1 MNNQRN
7 LLCLF
12 NSNAFFCIMIKLK
25 SFVTL
30 IALLSINTVKAIPS
44 KVWNMAPPHWYVG
57 FSNPV
62 LEIIVNASEIS
73 AAQVFM
79 KDYEGV
85 EFIGKKQ
92 SANRHIAYLQVKIA
106 ADAKPG
112 FLEFYSNVQSSWN
125 RIRGIRNFR
134 LRYEL
139 KARATKNVL
148 PYKTSDVLYEILVD
162 RFSNGN
168 TKNDVIP
175 SSKPQDMVNIDLDK
189 ARHGGDLQGV
199 INKLPYLN
207 HLGIT
212 AINLSPIQNNKQKKN
227 TYTGRLITNHFSID
241 ERFGNQNTLDELIL
255 QSQKYGIKVNMELL
269 PSSFSHKHWM
279 HNYFDTGWF
288 SNETAPSNFITSS
301 TTLRINERN
310 AHMITYA
317 NQVALWWADSF
328 SFSGFK
334 IELGNK
340 LNKKYTQQLH
350 ELMQQNFPELKIYG
364 MVHTGNSIQQAC
376 YAANNLVQFKD
387 NTLKTVTDY
396 TFFEACNFALS
407 EGYGNGQGFRE
418 LHQIFENDLLY
429 QYPEQLNTFVDC
441 DFSNRIFS
449 EVGGDIDKWEMA
461 MMLLFTT
468 RGIPSIYYGTEL
480 LLDGG
485 KESFYVDFPADLE
498 RGASSI
504 ALLDA
509 YPKEKKEAFEY
520 LKNLI
525 HLRRNNPAIFNG
537 KTVSYRSRDNT
548 FVYFRMDAF
557 SKFMIVL
564 NQDSKSKII
573 DLNPFVAQ
581 ISDQDTLINM
591 LDGSQLNF
599 LAKIPQPLD
608 SSTISQK
615 APFQLKLS
623 PNSAHIYK
631 VQ

>member
-12 NSNAFFCIMIKLK
+12 NSNAFFCGMIKRK
-25 SFVTL
+25 SFITL
-30 IALLSINTVKAIPS
+30 LALLSINTIKAIPS

-85 EFIGKKQ
+85 EFIGKKP
-92 SANRHIAYLQVKIA
+92 SANRHIAYLQVKITA
-106 ADAKPG
+106 AAKPG

-175 SSKPQDMVNIDLDK
+175 SSKPQDVVNIDLDK

-207 HLGIT
+207 YLGIT

-227 TYTGRLITNHFSID
+227 TYTGRSITNHYSID
-241 ERFGNQNTLDELIL
+241 ERFGNQNTLNELIL

-301 TTLRINERN
+301 TTLRMNERN
-310 AHMITYA
+310 THMIKYA
-317 NQVALWWADSF
+317 NQVALWWAESF

-334 IELGNK
+334 MKIGNT
-340 LNKKYTQQLH
+340 LNLKYTH
-350 ELMQQNFPELKIYG
+350 ELCKLMKDNFPELKIYG
-364 MVHTGNSIQQAC
+364 MVHTDNSIQQAC

-387 NTLKTVTDY
+387 NTLKTVTDFA
-396 TFFEACNFALS
+396 FFEACNFALT

-429 QYPEQLNTFVDC
+429 QYPGQLNTFVDC

-449 EVGGDIDKWEMA
+449 EVGGGIDKWKMA
-461 MMLLFTT
+461 MMLLLTT

-480 LLDGG
+480 LLDGA
-485 KESFYVDFPADLE
+485 KENFHVDFPATLE
-498 RGASSI
+498 KGSTS
-504 ALLDA
+504 LVSLDT

-520 LKNLI
+520 LKNVI
-525 HLRRNNPAIFNG
+525 HLRRNNSAIFNG
-537 KTVSYRSRDNT
+537 KTFSYKCRDNT
-548 FVYFRMDAF
+548 FVYFRMDAL
-557 SKFMIVL
+557 SKFMIAF

-573 DLNPFVAQ
+573 DLNRFAAQ
-581 ISDQDTLINM
+581 ITEKDTLINM
-591 LDGSQLNF
+591 LDGGQINFSGSSSQSF
-599 LAKIPQPLD
+599 D
-608 SSTISQK
+608 SSTIFQK
-615 APFQLKLS
+615 APFQLKLN
-623 PNSAHIYK
+623 PNSVCIYK
-631 VQ
+631 VK

>member
-12 NSNAFFCIMIKLK
+12 NSNAFFCGMIKRK
-25 SFVTL
+25 SFITL
-30 IALLSINTVKAIPS
+30 LALLSINTIKAIPS

-85 EFIGKKQ
+85 EFIGKKP
-92 SANRHIAYLQVKIA
+92 SANRHIAYLQVKITA
-106 ADAKPG
+106 AAKPG

-175 SSKPQDMVNIDLDK
+175 SSKPQDVVNIDLDK

-207 HLGIT
+207 YLGIT

-227 TYTGRLITNHFSID
+227 TYTGRSITNHYSID
-241 ERFGNQNTLDELIL
+241 ERFGNQNTLNELIL

-301 TTLRINERN
+301 TTLRMNERN
-310 AHMITYA
+310 THMIKYA
-317 NQVALWWADSF
+317 NQVALWWAESF

-334 IELGNK
+334 MKIGNT
-340 LNKKYTQQLH
+340 LNLKYTH
-350 ELMQQNFPELKIYG
+350 ELCKLMKDNFPELKIYG
-364 MVHTGNSIQQAC
+364 MVHTDNSIQQAC

-387 NTLKTVTDY
+387 NTLKTVTDFA
-396 TFFEACNFALS
+396 FFEACNFALT

-429 QYPEQLNTFVDC
+429 QYPGQLNTFVDC

-449 EVGGDIDKWEMA
+449 EVGGGIDKWKMA
-461 MMLLFTT
+461 MMLLLTT

-480 LLDGG
+480 LLDGA
-485 KESFYVDFPADLE
+485 KENFHVDFPATLE
-498 RGASSI
+498 KGSTS
-504 ALLDA
+504 LVSLDT

-520 LKNLI
+520 LKNVI
-525 HLRRNNPAIFNG
+525 HLRRNNSAIFNG
-537 KTVSYRSRDNT
+537 KTVSYKCRDNT
-548 FVYFRMDAF
+548 FVYFRMDAL
-557 SKFMIVL
+557 SKFMIAF

-573 DLNPFVAQ
+573 DLNRFAAQ
-581 ISDQDTLINM
+581 ITEKDTLINM
-591 LDGSQLNF
+591 LDGGQINFSGSSSQSF
-599 LAKIPQPLD
+599 D
-608 SSTISQK
+608 SSTIFQK
-615 APFQLKLS
+615 APFQLKLN
-623 PNSAHIYK
+623 PNSVCIYK
-631 VQ
+631 VK